1 MTEQSNADNI
11 PDLKPCP
18 FCGRKAAYMGYDLR
32 DPISGKPRSRVMI
45 GCPAAFTARGDW
57 GDGHKTCPVAPM
69 IDSWAAPAGTDIVA
83 AWNRRAEDYNDAD
96 FGKELDRAKSDPAI
110 EARIGERGKERL
122 RKVVRILEHYDHARE
137 KHPYFCDKLVNYF
150 CATEDVVRERAKAC
164 LEQTRSVIDKVTQSE
179 ELTWRLLLICETD
192 EIEDAIASGDKAA
205 AVEECYDA
213 IAVLLRVVDVLEGRQ
228 ALGKPEEQGAAQ

>member
-83 AWNRRAEDYNDAD
+83 AWNNRGGPLIPKGTVYVLHEKTDGGEWWHEFESEEDRDRFLKYRRIFA
-96 FGKELDRAKSDPAI
+96 
-110 EARIGERGKERL
+110 
-122 RKVVRILEHYDHARE
+122 HYDHART
-137 KHPYFCDKLVNYF
+137 KHPYFCDSELPDPYTADSANVELDDF
-150 CATEDVVRERAKAC
+150 REGIM
-164 LEQTRSVIDKVTQSE
+164 EQTEIGCLSWSTILRCEVAELIVAVTEHDKS
-179 ELTWRLLLICETD
+179 
-192 EIEDAIASGDKAA
+192 A
-205 AVEECYDA
+205 AVEEAYDC

-228 ALGKPEEQGAAQ
+228 PLGRPEEGATK